1 MHPILVST
9 KWMTIYS
16 FGTLVAMGYLFAGFL
31 LWREMRQKGKDPMAF
46 LDLGL
51 GVLLSSLLGGRLLF
65 ILLNLREYLEDPV
78 EIFKIYHGGLVF
90 YGGFLSALLF
100 AFWFI
105 HKKNLPLWETLDVM
119 TPYAVLVHAFGRI
132 GCFLNGCC
140 YGIETHGILGV
151 QFPHLAE
158 PRYPTQLFSSAIAF
172 VLFLII
178 SFAYSR
184 KKRDGEV
191 FVWGLVLYMTYR
203 FGIEFLRDNP
213 RYLFQLTLAQWIS
226 LFLVPL
232 LLLWYPRFR
241 KSR

>member
-140 YGIETHGILGV
+140 YGKPTSLFWGV
-151 QFPHLAE
+151 RFPGEEVSLH
-158 PRYPTQLFSSAIAF
+158 PTQLYESFFLF
-172 VLFLII
+172 VLF
-178 SFAYSR
+178 A
-184 KKRDGEV
+184 
-191 FVWGLVLYMTYR
+191 
-203 FGIEFLRDNP
+203 FLRKLP
-213 RYLFQLTLAQWIS
+213 KRRALAHGTLFLLYLFSYGLFRFFVEFYRGDQEFFYGGWTLPQLLS
-226 LFLVPL
+226 LFLLIAALVL
-232 LLLWYPRFR
+232 GRR
-241 KSR
+241 KRT